1 VALKTLPR
9 NSSGEPHI
17 LEHLALCGSDKYPIR
32 DPFFKMLNRSMASFM
47 NAMTA
52 HSYTMY
58 PFSSENS
65 QDFNNLLSVYMDA
78 VFRPRLNLNDFRQ
91 EGWRLEGKD
100 PKGINRELERSDNS
114 SEARVIIETRA
125 KRELLYIL

>member
-1 VALKTLPR
+1 LIFNYSVSLKTLPR

-17 LEHLALCGSDKYPIR
+17 LEHLALCGSEKYPIR

-65 QDFNNLLSVYMDA
+65 QDYKNLMSVYMDA
-78 VFRPRLNLNDFRQ
+78 VFKPRLNSDDFRQ

-100 PKGINRELERSDNS
+100 PKGI
-114 SEARVIIETRA
+114 
-125 KRELLYIL
+125 